1 MSTPPRYLPEE
12 ALPPYAYVPGRF
24 PHPFSDPQG
33 HSYQL
38 SSPPVPPPD
47 PWCWAQCQPYLR
59 ALDLFHHGYYW
70 EAHEAWEAL
79 WHACGR
85 RGDLA
90 DFFKGLIQL
99 AVAGVKLRQGRPE
112 GVRSHAERAA
122 ELFQKIA
129 GEKTMMGLAL
139 ADLLEA
145 SGRCATAAVSPTG
158 LLPVLLLPTQ
168 EPS

>member
-1 MSTPPRYLPEE
+1 MTPPRFLPEE

-38 SSPPVPPPD
+38 SAPQPPPPD
-47 PWCWAQCQPYLR
+47 PSRWDQCRTYLR
-59 ALDLFHHGYYW
+59 ALDLFNHGYYW

-85 RGDLA
+85 RGNLA

-99 AVAGVKLRQGRPE
+99 AVAGVKLREGRPE

-122 ELFQKIA
+122 ALFQQLA
-129 GEKTMMGLAL
+129 DEKTMMGLTL
-139 ADLLEA
+139 ADLGEA
-145 SGRCATAAVSPTG
+145 SGRCATAAVSPDG
-158 LLPVLLLPTQ
+158 LLPVLLVPTQ
-168 EPS
+168 EIS